1 MWSNLQLFEDLVTFT
16 EEILNGKLHFC
27 ALLVVIFVALCDM
40 WFSLWFLFI
49 QQHQFINRWYNAK
62 LVFGDISI
70 VNSVCQNLKFFFPV
84 SAKFLYKKPRETQRE
99 RDRER
104 QRETEREREGRE
116 RERLASTIITKTLVQ
131 LFFMPFL
138 FRNVA
143 KIWWSLVTHFLPF
156 FSFYTALRT

>member
-1 MWSNLQLFEDLVTFT
+1 MWSNLQLFEDFVTFT

-84 SAKFLYKKPRETQRE
+84 SAKFLYKKPRETERERE

-104 QRETEREREGRE
+104 QRERARERETERDRE
-116 RERLASTIITKTLVQ
+116 RGEGERETCLNHYYENFGPVIFHAISI
-131 LFFMPFL
+131 
-138 FRNVA
+138 
-143 KIWWSLVTHFLPF
+143 S
-156 FSFYTALRT
+156 

>member
-99 RDRER
+99 RQRERQRESEGERDRER
-104 QRETEREREGRE
+104 QRERGGRE
-116 RERLASTIITKTLVQ
+116 RDLPQPLLRKL
-131 LFFMPFL
+131 
-138 FRNVA
+138 
-143 KIWWSLVTHFLPF
+143 WSSYFSCHFYFVTSQKFDEVL
-156 FSFYTALRT
+156 